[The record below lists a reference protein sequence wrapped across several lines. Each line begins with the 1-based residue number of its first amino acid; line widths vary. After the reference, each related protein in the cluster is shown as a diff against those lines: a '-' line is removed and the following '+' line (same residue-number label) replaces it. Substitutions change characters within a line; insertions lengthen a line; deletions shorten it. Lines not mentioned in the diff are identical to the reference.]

1 MFYNIKVFY
10 TVKSK
15 PPWVEGLVVTMQ
27 NFSKFY
33 FGTSAVYF
41 ENMKQNILKQI
52 SGPQGMNCKT

>member
-1 MFYNIKVFY
+1 MFY

-52 SGPQGMNCKT
+52 SGPQGMNYKT